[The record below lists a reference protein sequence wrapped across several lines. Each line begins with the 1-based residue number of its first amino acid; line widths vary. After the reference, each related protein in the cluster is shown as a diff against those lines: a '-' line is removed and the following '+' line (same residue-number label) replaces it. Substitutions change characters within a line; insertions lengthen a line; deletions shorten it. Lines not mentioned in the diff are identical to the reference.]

1 VDKGFYTFNRKGRCI
16 YPKGG
21 ENIGTI
27 ATARKVYAAKVCKGY
42 LGIDETG
49 CNAAF
54 DRLIENMRSGY
65 NALGGT
71 SAVSE
76 VAESPEMPSPETP
89 E

>member
-1 VDKGFYTFNRKGRCI
+1 M
-16 YPKGG
+16 
-21 ENIGTI
+21 GTI

-65 NALGGT
+65 NALADT

-76 VAESPEMPSPETP
+76 VASPEIPEQP